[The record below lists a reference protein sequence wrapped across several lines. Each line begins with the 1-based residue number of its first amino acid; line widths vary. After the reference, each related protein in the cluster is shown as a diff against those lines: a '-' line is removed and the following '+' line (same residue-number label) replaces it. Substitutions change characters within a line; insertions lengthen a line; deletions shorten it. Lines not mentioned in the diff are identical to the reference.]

1 MDMARATVQD
11 VAKTAGVSV
20 GTVSRV
26 LNGSPAVSAASKE
39 KVAGAI
45 RQLNYRPLA
54 SARDLRRDR
63 TMRILALAKNLDSPI
78 VSEAFRGV
86 GDAAALSGYV
96 SLIAPTAGE
105 PEREQ
110 QLVDMLRNGSVDGLI
125 MFSPTMA
132 DDEIEAVATQMS
144 VVQLCEVAD
153 SEAAFGVSIDDR
165 QASYDI
171 TQHLIKSGS
180 RKLAMIGN
188 RAARSG
194 RLREEGFRWALAEAG
209 LSPEHLLFADGDFNF
224 HSGRSLTREL
234 LGSDR
239 LPDAVFCGSD
249 TVAAG
254 CVREITDAG
263 LRVPGDIAVAGFDD
277 SIQAEMC
284 VPGLTTIRQ
293 PAYDMGRV
301 AFDALFERMTEPGA
315 HRRGRTYL
323 PHELVVRDSTK
334 G

>member
-1 MDMARATVQD
+1 MARATVQD

-26 LNGSPAVSAASKE
+26 LNGSPAVSESSKA
-39 KVAGAI
+39 KVAAAI

-63 TMRILALAKNLDSPI
+63 TMRILALAKNLYSPVI
-78 VSEAFRGV
+78 SEVFRGA

-96 SLIAPTAGE
+96 TLIAPTAGDR
-105 PEREQ
+105 EREQ

-125 MFSPTMA
+125 MFSPTMP
-132 DDEIEAVATQMS
+132 DEDVEEMAEQLS
-144 VVQLCEVAD
+144 VVQVCEIAD
-153 SEAAFGVSIDDR
+153 AEAAFGVSIDDR
-165 QASYDI
+165 QAAFDI
-171 TQHLIKSGS
+171 TRHLIRTGGQ
-180 RKLAMIGN
+180 RMAMIGT
-188 RAARSG
+188 RVARSG
-194 RLREEGFRWALAEAG
+194 RLREEGFRRAVAEAG
-209 LSPEHLLFADGDFNF
+209 LSPDHMLFTDGDFDF
-224 HSGRSLTREL
+224 HAGRRLAREL
-234 LGSDR
+234 LGLHP

-284 VPGLTTIRQ
+284 VPELTTIRQ
-293 PAYDMGRV
+293 PAY
-301 AFDALFERMTEPGA
+301 AFEALLARMTEPEGY
-315 HRRGRTYL
+315 RRGRTFL
-323 PHELVVRDSTK
+323 PHELVVRDSTN